1 MKTWKIVM
9 ITMTATFLL
18 ISLFAAFNMDRG
30 VDKLPDPPTN
40 DIIDTIKFLG
50 VCAIGFAL
58 CGMVLNALD
67 RHERNR
73 ALDRCYPN
81 GIVER
86 YTSQGDVY
94 YVCDIEK

>member
-1 MKTWKIVM
+1 MK
-9 ITMTATFLL
+9 
-18 ISLFAAFNMDRG
+18 R
-30 VDKLPDPPTN
+30 N

-58 CGMVLNALD
+58 CGIALNALD

-86 YTSQGDVY
+86 YPSQGDVY
-94 YVCDIEK
+94 YVCDIEKKKKLLNITKKNKNQY

>member
-1 MKTWKIVM
+1 MKK
-9 ITMTATFLL
+9 
-18 ISLFAAFNMDRG
+18 SE
-30 VDKLPDPPTN
+30 
-40 DIIDTIKFLG
+40 IIEIIEFLG
-50 VCAIGFAL
+50 VCVIGIAL
-58 CGMVLNALD
+58 CILGLNALD